1 MVDEE
6 RISVT
11 PKGRMF
17 VRASG
22 MVFDKH
28 LAQSTAKFSKLI

>member
-1 MVDEE
+1 VDAHS
-6 RISVT
+6 ISVT